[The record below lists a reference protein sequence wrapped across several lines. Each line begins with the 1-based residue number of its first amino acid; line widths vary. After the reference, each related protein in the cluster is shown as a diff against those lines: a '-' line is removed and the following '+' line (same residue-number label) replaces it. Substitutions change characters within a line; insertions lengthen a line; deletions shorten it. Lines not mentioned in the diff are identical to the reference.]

1 MMNATPC
8 RGQFN
13 KPITSVIYNC
23 SCCCFFF
30 RHLNHG
36 HTCELHFE
44 SFIKLAL
51 GNSAQNPHAKA
62 TTVSGESK
70 F

>member
-13 KPITSVIYNC
+13 KPITSVAVVV
-23 SCCCFFF
+23 

-51 GNSAQNPHAKA
+51 GNSTQMY
-62 TTVSGESK
+62 TCQSYLTVSGESK

>member
-23 SCCCFFF
+23 SCCC
-30 RHLNHG
+30 
-36 HTCELHFE
+36 ELHFE

-51 GNSAQNPHAKA
+51 GNSTQMY
-62 TTVSGESK
+62 TCQSYLTVSGESK

>member
-1 MMNATPC
+1 MNATPC

-13 KPITSVIYNC
+13 KPITSVIYNIVAVVV
-23 SCCCFFF
+23 

-51 GNSAQNPHAKA
+51 GNSTQMY
-62 TTVSGESK
+62 TCQSYLTVSGESK

>member
-1 MMNATPC
+1 MNATPC

-13 KPITSVIYNC
+13 KPITSVIYNNIVAIVV
-23 SCCCFFF
+23 
-30 RHLNHG
+30 RHLNNG
-36 HTCELHFE
+36 HTCE

>member
-1 MMNATPC
+1 MMNATPS

-13 KPITSVIYNC
+13 KPITSVAVVV
-23 SCCCFFF
+23 

-51 GNSAQNPHAKA
+51 GNSTQMYTCQSYNCFWGK
-62 TTVSGESK
+62 
-70 F
+70 

>member
-1 MMNATPC
+1 MGTLVN
-8 RGQFN
+8 
-13 KPITSVIYNC
+13 Y
-23 SCCCFFF
+23 
-30 RHLNHG
+30 
-36 HTCELHFE
+36 TCE

-51 GNSAQNPHAKA
+51 DNSAQNPHAKA